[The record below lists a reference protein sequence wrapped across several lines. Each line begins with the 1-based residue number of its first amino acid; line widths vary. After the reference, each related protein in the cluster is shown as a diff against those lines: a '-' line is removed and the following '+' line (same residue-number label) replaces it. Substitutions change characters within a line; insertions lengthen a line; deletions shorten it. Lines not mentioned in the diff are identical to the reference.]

1 MSENIVPKEKTC
13 KTALSKSGIPGFDYC
28 MNPYT
33 GCEHACVY
41 CYASFMCRFTDHS
54 EPWGEFVDVK
64 VNFPDAL
71 RKQLSGR
78 KKPFGR
84 VLLGTVTDAYQPA
97 EARCKITRESLEILA
112 EYGLLEPNILTKS
125 ALVLR
130 DLPILKRIKGAKV
143 GFTITTMD
151 RKAARVFE
159 PGASPPQLRLTAAR
173 QLIKAGIPVWVF
185 IAPLLPGISDTE
197 EALRELFRALKEAGV
212 EEIMTDFLN
221 PYPAVVS
228 RMKAA
233 YRRHFPAALPGL
245 EEYLRNPAAYR
256 DKIED
261 RIESVRSR
269 I

>member
-1 MSENIVPKEKTC
+1 MAEHIVIREKTC
-13 KTALSKSGIPGFDYC
+13 KTALSKSGIPGFEYC
-28 MNPYT
+28 MNPYV
-33 GCEHACVY
+33 GCAHDCAY
-41 CYASFMCRFTDHS
+41 CYATFMCRFAGHS
-54 EPWGEFVDVK
+54 ERWGEFVDVK
-64 VNFPDAL
+64 VNFPEAL

-78 KKPFGR
+78 SKPKGR

-97 EARCKITRESLEILA
+97 EARFRITRESLEILA

-130 DLPILKRIKGAKV
+130 DLPILKKIKGAKV

-151 RKAARVFE
+151 RKVARVFE
-159 PGASPPQLRLTAAR
+159 PGASPPQVRLTAAR
-173 QLIKAGIPVWVF
+173 QLMKAGIPVWVF
-185 IAPLLPGISDTE
+185 IAPVLPGLSDTE
-197 EALRELFRALKEAGV
+197 EALRELFRALRETGI

-221 PYPAVVS
+221 PYPTVVS

-233 YRRHFPAALPGL
+233 YRRHFPAALPKL

-256 DKIED
+256 DIIED
-261 RIESVRSR
+261 RIERVRSG

>member
-1 MSENIVPKEKTC
+1 MPKHMAVREITC

-41 CYASFMCRFTDHS
+41 CYATFMCRFSGHS
-54 EPWGEFVDVK
+54 EPWGEFLDVK
-64 VNFPDAL
+64 VNFPEAL
-71 RKQLSGR
+71 KKQLSGR
-78 KKPFGR
+78 AKPKGR

-97 EARCKITRESLEILA
+97 EARYKITRASLEVLA

-130 DLPILKRIKGAKV
+130 DLPILSKIKGARV
-143 GFTITTMD
+143 GFTITSMD
-151 RKAARVFE
+151 RKVAKVME
-159 PGASPPQLRLTAAR
+159 PGASPPQLRLTAAK

-185 IAPLLPGISDTE
+185 IAPVLPGLSDTE
-197 EALRELFRALKEAGV
+197 EALRSLFGALKEAGIDNV
-212 EEIMTDFLN
+212 MVDFLN

-228 RMKAA
+228 RMRAA
-233 YRRHFPAALPGL
+233 YRRHFPAALPVL
-245 EEYLRNPAAYR
+245 EEYLRSPSAYR
-256 DKIED
+256 EETGE
-261 RIESVRSR
+261 RIERIRRS